1 MIETLKGMGAEVV
14 AIACIF
20 NRSNKDELMG
30 IPVIPVVHMP
40 IPEYRQDDPEV
51 KSILE
56 SGNIVLSP
64 KKEWSR
70 LKEAMQK

>member
-1 MIETLKGMGAEVV
+1 MIETLKGIGAEVV

-20 NRSNKDELMG
+20 NRSDKDELMG
-30 IPVIPVVHMP
+30 IPVVPVMHIP
-40 IPEYRQDDPEV
+40 IPEYKQDDPEV
-51 KSILE
+51 KTMLE

-70 LKEAMQK
+70 LKEAMK